1 MKQFQPRRKPLAA
14 ALAAIHAM
22 AAAPA
27 ARKLLPLGA
36 MLTGMM
42 LAPLPL
48 RAADTDAEVPTAET
62 TLPTVNVKDVRE
74 REAEGYKGEATSVG
88 KLPQAPRDIPQSL
101 TIVPEQLMHDRNAHT
116 LKEALHNVAGLTFNA
131 GEGGRI
137 GDNITLRGYSAV
149 GDLYLDGMR
158 DVAQYNREVFNLEQI
173 DVLRGSASML
183 FGRGSTGGIINQVS
197 KQAFMR
203 DTNRVGYTTGSHDY
217 ERLTADVN
225 KVVGDHSAIR
235 VNAMATDTDSFRDTV
250 HQSRW
255 GIAPTASFGIG
266 SADQLTLSYYR
277 LSEHNIPDYGV
288 PYFQGKPLDV
298 PVNRFYGLAGDYEVN
313 DTDIATATYQHRFS
327 PDTTLKTA
335 LRYAS
340 YARDLWASAPR
351 LPAGTASISDSTT
364 VNRGAQRRG
373 SDERTLTSQTD
384 LTTAFETF
392 GLKHQLL
399 TGVEL
404 VKEQADRWS
413 YAGTPANPA
422 TNVGN
427 PDPNAPLPAGYG
439 NTTRIN
445 PNSYEARSVGVYAQ
459 DMLALAAHWKLLLG
473 ARWDRFQADY
483 DRSTAGD
490 LERTDRVWSYRSG
503 LIWQPT
509 ETAAYYVSYGT
520 SFNPSAELY
529 QLDDRGANTPP
540 EESRNIEAGAK
551 WDLFDGDLAL
561 RTAIFRSE
569 KTNERNT
576 DLAVSVEQ
584 NLLTGKRH
592 TDGIELEAAGR
603 VTRNWEVFAAYA
615 YMSAEID
622 AATGNQAN
630 TLGKTPLNTPNFTF
644 SLWSTYKLG
653 GGWKV
658 GAGAEGAGDRWAN
671 NTNTNEVPRYT
682 RCDALLAYA
691 QRRYELRLNV
701 LNLFDRDYYEGVY
714 QGHAV
719 PGTKRSAQLTGEVK
733 F

>member
-1 MKQFQPRRKPLAA
+1 VALAA
-14 ALAAIHAM
+14 AF
-22 AAAPA
+22 AAAPVQPKFPV
-27 ARKLLPLGA
+27 RKLLPIGA
-36 MLTGMM
+36 MLTGMI
-42 LAPLPL
+42 LTPLSGK
-48 RAADTDAEVPTAET
+48 AADAIAETPATAEAPTET
-62 TLPTVNVKDVRE
+62 TLPTVSVKDIRDHE
-74 REAEGYKGEATSVG
+74 TEGYKGDATSIG

-183 FGRGSTGGIINQVS
+183 FGRGSTGGVINQVS
-197 KQAFMR
+197 KQAFLR
-203 DTNRVGYTTGSHDY
+203 DSNRVSYTAGSYDY

-225 KVVGDHSAIR
+225 QVVGDHSALR

-255 GIAPTASFGIG
+255 GVAPTARFGIG
-266 SADQLTLSYYR
+266 TADEFSVSYYR
-277 LSEHNIPDYGV
+277 LSENNVPDFGV

-298 PVNRFYGLAGDYEVN
+298 PVNRFYGLASDYEVN
-313 DTDIATATYQHRFS
+313 DTDITTATYRHRFG

-340 YARDLWASAPR
+340 YARDLWATVPR
-351 LPAGTASISDSTT
+351 LPAGTTTISDGTT
-364 VNRGAQRRG
+364 INRNGQRRG
-373 SDERTLTSQTD
+373 SDERTLTGQTD
-384 LTTAFETF
+384 LTTAFDTF
-392 GLKHQLL
+392 GLRHQLL
-399 TGVEL
+399 TGVEMA
-404 VKEQADRWS
+404 KEQADRWN
-413 YAGTPANPA
+413 YAGAPANPT

-427 PDPNAPLPAGYG
+427 PNPNDPLPAGYG
-439 NTTRIN
+439 NTARIN
-445 PNSYEARSVGVYAQ
+445 PNSYEARTLGVYAQ
-459 DMLALAAHWKLLLG
+459 DILALGAQWKLLLG
-473 ARWDRFQADY
+473 ARWDRLEADY
-483 DRSTAGD
+483 VRSTGGD
-490 LERTDRVWSYRSG
+490 LERTDRVWSYRG
-503 LIWQPT
+503 GAIWQPT
-509 ETAAYYVSYGT
+509 GTAAYYLSYGT

-540 EESRNIEAGAK
+540 EKSRNIEAGSK
-551 WDLFDGDLAL
+551 WDLLDGDLAL

-576 DLAVSVEQ
+576 DLAASVEQ

-615 YMSAEID
+615 YMTAEID
-622 AATGNQAN
+622 AATGSQAN
-630 TLGKTPLNTPNFTF
+630 TLGKTPLNTPHYTF

-653 GGWKV
+653 GGWKI
-658 GAGAEGAGDRWAN
+658 GGGAEGAGDRFGN
-671 NTNTNEVPRYT
+671 NTNTVEVPRYT
-682 RCDALLAYA
+682 RWDALLAYT
-691 QRRYELRLNV
+691 QPKYELRANV
-701 LNLFDRDYYEGVY
+701 LNLLNKDYYEGVY
-714 QGHAV
+714 QGHTV
-719 PGTKRSAQLTGEVK
+719 PGTKRSAQLTGELK